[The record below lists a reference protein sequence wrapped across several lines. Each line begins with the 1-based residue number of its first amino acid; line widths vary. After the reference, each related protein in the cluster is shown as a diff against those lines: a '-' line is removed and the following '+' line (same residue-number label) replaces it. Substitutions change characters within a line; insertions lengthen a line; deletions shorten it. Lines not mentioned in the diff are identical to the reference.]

1 MQRATHRKTEKER
14 KLAVR
19 RGGGREPNQTTAR
32 KPGPPSSRQKSRGNE
47 KLTYH
52 IVYVFVFDL
61 YTASQDGDDEAAL
74 EDFKAAAGLG
84 SGYAKSMLVEMNPYA
99 AMCNA
104 MLR

>member
-1 MQRATHRKTEKER
+1 MTLLLPT
-14 KLAVR
+14 L
-19 RGGGREPNQTTAR
+19 NF
-32 KPGPPSSRQKSRGNE
+32 
-47 KLTYH
+47 L
-52 IVYVFVFDL
+52 VYEENLIFFFISVTS
-61 YTASQDGDDEAAL
+61 TASQDGDEEAAL

>member
-1 MQRATHRKTEKER
+1 
-14 KLAVR
+14 
-19 RGGGREPNQTTAR
+19 
-32 KPGPPSSRQKSRGNE
+32 
-47 KLTYH
+47 LTS
-52 IVYVFVFDL
+52 
-61 YTASQDGDDEAAL
+61 TASQDGDEDAAL